1 MDANATRELYALC
14 QTRPVPARLPDEV
27 KALLDAPN
35 FWHLATVNPD
45 GSPQSTV
52 MSVDRRGDHVLF
64 NTALGR
70 VKPRNLA
77 HDPRICLSLADPE
90 HPYSN
95 VSIQGAVVETIEGD
109 EALRDIDALATK
121 YMGVETY
128 PFLQPGERRVTY
140 LVEPRRVWYRPPA
153 RR

>member
-1 MDANATRELYALC
+1 M
-14 QTRPVPARLPDEV
+14 PARLPDEV
-27 KALLDAPN
+27 KALLDGPN

-52 MSVDRRGDHVLF
+52 MWVDRRGDQLMF

-77 HDPRICLSLADPE
+77 HDPRVSLSLADPE

-95 VSIQGAVVETIEGD
+95 VSIQGTVVETIEGD
-109 EALRDIDALATK
+109 EALHDIDALATK

-140 LVEPRRVWYRPPA
+140 LVEPRHVWYRPPA

>member
-1 MDANATRELYALC
+1 
-14 QTRPVPARLPDEV
+14 VSARLPDEV

-45 GSPQSTV
+45 GSPQCTV
-52 MSVDRRGDHVLF
+52 MWAHRRDGHVMF

-77 HDPRICLSLADPE
+77 HDPRVALSLADPE

-95 VSIQGAVVETIEGD
+95 VSIQGTVVETIEGD
-109 EALRDIDALATK
+109 EALRDIDSLATK

-140 LVEPRRVWYRPPA
+140 IVEPRHVWYRPPA
-153 RR
+153 TR

>member
-1 MDANATRELYALC
+1 MERSFMTVA
-14 QTRPVPARLPDEV
+14 LPDEV
-27 KALLDAPN
+27 KVLLDAPS

-45 GSPQSTV
+45 GSPHSTV
-52 MSVDRRGDHVLF
+52 MWMHRRDGLIMF
-64 NTALGR
+64 NTAFGR
-70 VKPRNLA
+70 VKPRNIA
-77 HDPRICLSLADPE
+77 HDPRVCLSLADPE

-109 EALRDIDALATK
+109 QAFADIDSLATK

-140 LVEPRRVWYRPPA
+140 LVEPRHVFYRPPA
-153 RR
+153 TR

>member
-1 MDANATRELYALC
+1 M
-14 QTRPVPARLPDEV
+14 PARLPDEV
-27 KALLDAPN
+27 KALLDGPN
-35 FWHLATVNPD
+35 FWHLATINPD

-52 MSVDRRGDHVLF
+52 MWMHRRGDLIMF

-77 HDPRICLSLADPE
+77 HDPRVSLSLADPE

-95 VSIQGAVVETIEGD
+95 VSIQGTVVDVIEGD
-109 EALRDIDALATK
+109 EALHDIDELATK

-140 LVEPRRVWYRPPA
+140 LVEPRHVWYRPPA

>member
-1 MDANATRELYALC
+1 
-14 QTRPVPARLPDEV
+14 VSARLPDEV

-45 GSPQSTV
+45 GSPHSTV
-52 MSVDRRGDHVLF
+52 MWVDRRGDHVFF

-77 HDPRICLSLADPE
+77 HDPRVCLSLADPE

-95 VSIQGAVVETIEGD
+95 VSIQGAVVETVEGD

>member
-1 MDANATRELYALC
+1 
-14 QTRPVPARLPDEV
+14 VPARLPDEV
-27 KALLDAPN
+27 KALLDGPN

-52 MSVDRRGDHVLF
+52 MWVHRRDGLVMF

-77 HDPRICLSLADPE
+77 LDPRVSLSLADPE

-95 VSIQGAVVETIEGD
+95 VSIQGTVVETIEGD
-109 EALRDIDALATK
+109 EALHDIDSLATK

-140 LVEPRRVWYRPPA
+140 LVEPRHVWYRPPA

>member
-1 MDANATRELYALC
+1 MS
-14 QTRPVPARLPDEV
+14 ARLPDEV
-27 KALLDAPN
+27 KALLDGPN
-35 FWHLATVNPD
+35 FWHLATINPD

-52 MSVDRRGDHVLF
+52 MWVHRRGDRVLF

-77 HDPRICLSLADPE
+77 HDRRVSLSVADPE

-95 VSIQGAVVETIEGD
+95 VSIQGTVVETIEGD
-109 EALRDIDALATK
+109 EALRDIDSLATK

-140 LVEPRRVWYRPPA
+140 FVEPRHVWYRPPA

>member
-1 MDANATRELYALC
+1 ME
-14 QTRPVPARLPDEV
+14 VKLPDPV
-27 KALLDAPN
+27 KALLDAPT
-35 FWHLATVNPD
+35 FWHVATVNPD

-52 MSVDRRGDHVLF
+52 MWAHRRGERIMF

-77 HDPRICLSLADPE
+77 LDPRVSLSASDPE

-95 VSIQGAVVETIEGD
+95 VSIQGRVVETVEGD
-109 EALRDIDALATK
+109 EAIADIDSLATK

-128 PFLQPGERRVTY
+128 PFLQPGERRITY
-140 LVEPRRVWYRPPA
+140 LVEARHVWYRPPA

>member
-1 MDANATRELYALC
+1 MA
-14 QTRPVPARLPDEV
+14 ARLPDEV

-52 MSVDRRGDHVLF
+52 MWMHRRGDRIMF

-77 HDPRICLSLADPE
+77 YDPRVCLSLADPE

-95 VSIQGAVVETIEGD
+95 VSIQGRVVETIDGEQ
-109 EALRDIDALATK
+109 ALADIDRLATK

-140 LVEPRRVWYRPPA
+140 LVEPRHVWYRPPA
-153 RR
+153 QR

>member
-1 MDANATRELYALC
+1 MAKLTDSQLAFFEEPFVGIATTIRE
-14 QTRPVPARLPDEV
+14 
-27 KALLDAPN
+27 
-35 FWHLATVNPD
+35 D
-45 GSPQSTV
+45 GSPHNTV
-52 MSVDRRGDHVLF
+52 VWVDVDNGVPSF

-77 HDPRICLSLADPE
+77 HDPRVCLSLADPE

-140 LVEPRRVWYRPPA
+140 VVEPRHVWYRPPA

>member
-1 MDANATRELYALC
+1 M
-14 QTRPVPARLPDEV
+14 PARLPDEV
-27 KALLDAPN
+27 KALLDGPN

-45 GSPQSTV
+45 GSPQCTV
-52 MSVDRRGDHVLF
+52 MWVGRRGDHVLF

-77 HDPRICLSLADPE
+77 HDPRVALSIADPE

-95 VSIQGAVVETIEGD
+95 VSIQGVVVERIEGD
-109 EALRDIDALATK
+109 EALHDIDSLATK

-140 LVEPRRVWYRPPA
+140 LVEPRHVWYRPPA

>member
-1 MDANATRELYALC
+1 
-14 QTRPVPARLPDEV
+14 VPARLPDEV

-35 FWHLATVNPD
+35 FWHVATVNPN
-45 GSPQSTV
+45 GSPQCTV
-52 MSVDRRGDHVLF
+52 MWVDRRDDHVLF

-77 HDPRICLSLADPE
+77 HDPRVALSLADPE

-95 VSIQGAVVETIEGD
+95 VSIQGTVVETIEGD
-109 EALRDIDALATK
+109 EALRDIDSLATK

-140 LVEPRRVWYRPPA
+140 LVEPRHVWYRPPA

>member
-1 MDANATRELYALC
+1 
-14 QTRPVPARLPDEV
+14 VSARLPDEV
-27 KALLDAPN
+27 KALIDAPN

-45 GSPQSTV
+45 GSPHSTV
-52 MSVDRRGDHVLF
+52 MWMHRSGDRLVF

-77 HDPRICLSLADPE
+77 HDPRVAISVADPD

-95 VSIQGAVVETIEGD
+95 VSIQGVVVETVEGD
-109 EALRDIDALATK
+109 EALRDIDSLATK

-128 PFLQPGERRVTY
+128 PFLQPGERRITY
-140 LVEPRRVWYRPPA
+140 LVEPKSVFYRPPV

>member
-1 MDANATRELYALC
+1 MAA
-14 QTRPVPARLPDEV
+14 QLPDEV

-35 FWHLATVNPD
+35 FWHLATINPD

-52 MSVDRRGDHVLF
+52 MWAHRQGDRVMF

-77 HDPRICLSLADPE
+77 HDPRVCLSLADPE

-95 VSIQGAVVETIEGD
+95 VSIQGRVVETVEGD
-109 EALRDIDALATK
+109 GAFADIDSLATK

-128 PFLQPGERRVTY
+128 PFLAPGERRITY
-140 LVEPRRVWYRPPA
+140 LVEPLHVWYRPPVQ
-153 RR
+153 R

>member
-1 MDANATRELYALC
+1 MGV
-14 QTRPVPARLPDEV
+14 QLPDEV

-35 FWHLATVNPD
+35 FWHLATINPD

-52 MSVDRRGDHVLF
+52 MWMHRRGDRIMF

-77 HDPRICLSLADPE
+77 HDPRVSISVADPE

-95 VSIQGAVVETIEGD
+95 VSIQGTVVETVEGG
-109 EALRDIDALATK
+109 DALADIDSLANK

-128 PFLQPGERRVTY
+128 PFLAPGERRVTY
-140 LVEPRRVWYRPPA
+140 LVEPRHVWYRPPVQ
-153 RR
+153 R

>member
-1 MDANATRELYALC
+1 
-14 QTRPVPARLPDEV
+14 VPARLPDEV
-27 KALLDAPN
+27 KALLDGPN

-52 MSVDRRGDHVLF
+52 MWVHRRDGFVMF

-77 HDPRICLSLADPE
+77 RDPRVSLSLADPE

-95 VSIQGAVVETIEGD
+95 VSIQGTVVETIEGD
-109 EALRDIDALATK
+109 EALRDIDSLATK

-140 LVEPRRVWYRPPA
+140 LVEPRHVWYRPPA

>member
-1 MDANATRELYALC
+1 MGVT
-14 QTRPVPARLPDEV
+14 LPDEV

-35 FWHLATVNPD
+35 FWHVATVNPD
-45 GSPQSTV
+45 GSPHSTV
-52 MSVDRRGDHVLF
+52 MWAHRRDGRIMF

-70 VKPRNLA
+70 VKARNLA
-77 HDPRICLSLADPE
+77 HDTRVCLSLADPE

-95 VSIQGAVVETIEGD
+95 VSIQGTVVETVEGD
-109 EALRDIDALATK
+109 PAFRDIDSLATK

-140 LVEPRRVWYRPPA
+140 LVEPRSVWYRPPA
-153 RR
+153 MR

>member
-1 MDANATRELYALC
+1 
-14 QTRPVPARLPDEV
+14 VPARLPDEV
-27 KALLDAPN
+27 KALLDGPN

-52 MSVDRRGDHVLF
+52 MWVDRRGDQLMF

-77 HDPRICLSLADPE
+77 HDPRVSLSLADPE

-95 VSIQGAVVETIEGD
+95 VSIQGTVVETIEGD
-109 EALRDIDALATK
+109 EALHDIDALATK

-140 LVEPRRVWYRPPA
+140 LVEPRHVWYRPPA

>member
-1 MDANATRELYALC
+1 MAA
-14 QTRPVPARLPDEV
+14 QLPDEV

-45 GSPQSTV
+45 GSPHSTV
-52 MSVDRRGDHVLF
+52 MWAHRRDGRIMF

-70 VKPRNLA
+70 VKTRNLA
-77 HDPRICLSLADPE
+77 HDPRLCFSLADPE

-95 VSIQGAVVETIEGD
+95 VSIQGHVVETIEGD
-109 EALRDIDALATK
+109 QAFADIDSLATK

-128 PFLQPGERRVTY
+128 PFLQPGEQRITY
-140 LVEPRRVWYRPPA
+140 LVDPTNVWYRPPA
-153 RR
+153 HR

>member
-1 MDANATRELYALC
+1 
-14 QTRPVPARLPDEV
+14 VPARLPEEV
-27 KALLDAPN
+27 KALLDGQN

-52 MSVDRRGDHVLF
+52 MWVHRRDVLVLF
-64 NTALGR
+64 NTAFGR

-77 HDPRICLSLADPE
+77 HDPRVCLSLADPE

-95 VSIQGAVVETIEGD
+95 VSIQGTVVETIEGD
-109 EALRDIDALATK
+109 DALRDIDLLATK

-128 PFLQPGERRVTY
+128 PFLQPGERRITY

-153 RR
+153 SR

>member
-1 MDANATRELYALC
+1 M
-14 QTRPVPARLPDEV
+14 PARLPDEV
-27 KALLDAPN
+27 KALLDGPN

-52 MSVDRRGDHVLF
+52 MWVHRRDGLVMF

-77 HDPRICLSLADPE
+77 YDPRVSLSLADPE

-95 VSIQGAVVETIEGD
+95 VSIQGTVVETIEGD

-140 LVEPRRVWYRPPA
+140 LVEPRHVWYRPPA

>member
-1 MDANATRELYALC
+1 
-14 QTRPVPARLPDEV
+14 VPARLPDEV

-45 GSPQSTV
+45 GSPQCTV
-52 MSVDRRGDHVLF
+52 MWAHRRDGNVMF

-77 HDPRICLSLADPE
+77 HDPRVALSLADPE

-95 VSIQGAVVETIEGD
+95 VSIQGTVVETIEGD
-109 EALRDIDALATK
+109 EALRDIDSLATK

-140 LVEPRRVWYRPPA
+140 LVEPRHVWYRPPA
-153 RR
+153 TR

>member
-1 MDANATRELYALC
+1 MS
-14 QTRPVPARLPDEV
+14 ARLPDEV
-27 KALLDAPN
+27 KALLDTPN
-35 FWHLATVNPD
+35 FWHLATVHPD
-45 GSPQSTV
+45 GSPQCTV
-52 MSVDRRGDHVLF
+52 MWAHLRDGRVMF

-77 HDPRICLSLADPE
+77 HDPRVTLSLADPE

-95 VSIQGAVVETIEGD
+95 ASIQGAVGETIGGD
-109 EALRDIDALATK
+109 EALRDIDSLATK

-140 LVEPRRVWYRPPA
+140 LVEPRHVWYRPPA

>member
-1 MDANATRELYALC
+1 MA
-14 QTRPVPARLPDEV
+14 ARLSDEV

-35 FWHLATVNPD
+35 FWHLATLNPD
-45 GSPQSTV
+45 GSPQCTV
-52 MSVDRRGDHVLF
+52 MWAHRRDDHVMF

-77 HDPRICLSLADPE
+77 HDPRVALSLADPE

-95 VSIQGAVVETIEGD
+95 VSIQGTVVETIEGD
-109 EALRDIDALATK
+109 EALRDIDSLATK

-128 PFLQPGERRVTY
+128 PFLQPDERRVTY
-140 LVEPRRVWYRPPA
+140 LVEPRHVWYRPPA
-153 RR
+153 TR